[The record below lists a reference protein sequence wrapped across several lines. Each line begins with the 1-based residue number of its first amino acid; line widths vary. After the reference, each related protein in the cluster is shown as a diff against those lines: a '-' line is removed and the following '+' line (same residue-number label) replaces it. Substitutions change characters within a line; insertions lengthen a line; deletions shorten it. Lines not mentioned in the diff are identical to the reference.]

1 MKRALYLA
9 IFLTSIL
16 IHGQTEIKKTVV
28 VDGPGWKRVARL
40 DGAYGRGYNEITI
53 HTEGGATSP
62 RVSKI
67 SWMKGWSAY
76 GGLNISSVSDADH
89 WSDARIT
96 YDDTKAYLEINFKVA
111 IAGLKVYLNQSAWT
125 GGDIFDGT
133 LPNGGGSVLLSAQFG
148 RLNYGENDLLLLH
161 NGNLGLGA
169 PNPAARLDIL
179 STSGQTESLTRYR
192 IADAPNDY
200 LQIANSTG
208 SPNQFIPVIK
218 GHHQSDNRYSIQ
230 FMGTTSEG
238 NDVGGNAVVNF
249 DARRTNGPI
258 SNRPLFLWTSYTTK
272 MMTMTANGNLGIGTT
287 TPDSKLTVKG
297 KIHTQEVKVDLAGA
311 VAPDYVFLEDYNLKT
326 LEEVSLHIQE
336 KGHLPNIPSAKQM
349 EKEGVNLKEM
359 NLKLLEKI
367 EELTLYTI
375 EQDKKLKEQKIINEH
390 LLNSNNELE
399 KRLIKLEQLIIKK

>member
-1 MKRALYLA
+1 MKRALLLA
-9 IFLTSIL
+9 LLLTTL
-16 IHGQTEIKKTVV
+16 LVNAQTEIKKTVV

-76 GGLNISSVSDADH
+76 GGLNISSISDMDH

-111 IAGLKVYLNQSAWT
+111 IASLKVYLNQSAWT
-125 GGDIFDGT
+125 GGNIFDGT

-148 RLNYGENDLLLLH
+148 RLNYGENDLLLSH

-169 PNPAARLDIL
+169 PNPAAKLDIL
-179 STSGQTESLTRYR
+179 STSGQTESLSRYR

-230 FMGTTSEG
+230 FMGTTSET
-238 NDVGGNAVVNF
+238 NDVGSNAVVNF

-258 SNRPLFLWTSYTTK
+258 TNRPLFLWTSYTTK
-272 MMTMTANGNLGIGTT
+272 LMTMTANGNLGIGTT
-287 TPDSKLTVKG
+287 NPNGWKLAVNG
-297 KIHTQEVKVDLAGA
+297 KIRAKEVKVEANWA
-311 VAPDYVFLEDYNLKT
+311 DYVFEDNYDLPT
-326 LEEVSLHIQE
+326 LQEVEAHIKE
-336 KGHLPNIPSAKQM
+336 KGHLQNIPSAQ
-349 EKEGVNLKEM
+349 EVEENGIELGEM
-359 NLKLLEKI
+359 NKLLLEKI
-367 EELTLYTI
+367 EELTLYIIAQEKKIKYQEKTN
-375 EQDKKLKEQKIINEH
+375 KKLQSKNQELDERLLKIET
-390 LLNSNNELE
+390 LLNT
-399 KRLIKLEQLIIKK
+399 K

>member
-1 MKRALYLA
+1 M
-9 IFLTSIL
+9 
-16 IHGQTEIKKTVV
+16 
-28 VDGPGWKRVARL
+28 
-40 DGAYGRGYNEITI
+40 
-53 HTEGGATSP
+53 
-62 RVSKI
+62 
-67 SWMKGWSAY
+67 
-76 GGLNISSVSDADH
+76 
-89 WSDARIT
+89 
-96 YDDTKAYLEINFKVA
+96 
-111 IAGLKVYLNQSAWT
+111 
-125 GGDIFDGT
+125 
-133 LPNGGGSVLLSAQFG
+133 PNGGGSVLLSAQFG

-258 SNRPLFLWTSYTTK
+258 TNRPLFLWTSYTTK

-287 TPDSKLTVKG
+287 TPDSKLAVNG
-297 KIHTQEVKVDLAGA
+297 RIHAKEVKVDLAGW
-311 VAPDYVFLEDYNLKT
+311 PDYVFENEYKLP
-326 LEEVSLHIQE
+326 SLSQVEKHIKE
-336 KGHLPNIPSAKQM
+336 KGHLQNIPSAK
-349 EKEGVNLKEM
+349 EVEGNGIELGEM
-359 NLKLLEKI
+359 NKKLLEKI

-375 EQDKKLKEQKIINEH
+375 EQEKKLTNQEKVNKQLE
-390 LLNSNNELE
+390 LRNNDLE
-399 KRLIKLEQLIIKK
+399 KRLEKIEHLILKNNQN